1 VKRQARQLKHQLLK
15 PKLWQT
21 RIVFWGGAMLVGVI
35 AAVFAILSDYADL
48 AFKQVIAYNIYLPLI
63 ITPLGL
69 LFTMYVTRTLFPGTE
84 GSGVPQSL
92 ASIKDRSRT
101 VAGRY
106 LTFNI
111 AISKILL
118 CVGGLL
124 CGASLGRVGPTVHI
138 GAAIMYSLGKYMH
151 FRKEYVLNG
160 LNMAGGGAGIAAA
173 FNLPIAG
180 IMFAIEEMGRSFD
193 RRSIGMILV
202 AIVLASM
209 VSILVHESDYHFAVV
224 ATVGSDII
232 QLGIIVVTCGVI
244 GGLIGGGFS
253 YLLITVARKISSY
266 TRKHWVITTLL
277 CGFGIAVTGILSGGV
292 AFGSGYM
299 ETKALVAC
307 AGQQVCTEH
316 PGILFPLYKI
326 IATVL
331 TFISG
336 VPAGLFVPVLA
347 TGAGIGSDI
356 AMLFPVELASTILL
370 IGMVAY
376 FSAVFQTPVTAFI
389 VVIEVTDNN
398 ELVFALMVAAL
409 IASGISKMICTRP
422 LFKALAENLISMMSD
437 NSAVKNP
444 VSNHVAK

>member
-1 VKRQARQLKHQLLK
+1 
-15 PKLWQT
+15 
-21 RIVFWGGAMLVGVI
+21 MLVGVI
-35 AAVFAILSDYADL
+35 AAIFAILSDFADEK
-48 AFKQVIAYNIYLPLI
+48 FKQIISYNTYLPLI

-69 LFTMYVTRTLFPGTE
+69 LFTIYVTRTLFPGTD

-101 VAGRY
+101 LAGRY
-106 LTFNI
+106 LTFKI

-118 CVGGLL
+118 CVGGLF

-151 FRKEYVLNG
+151 FRKDYVLNG
-160 LNMAGGGAGIAAA
+160 LIMAGGGAGIAAA

-193 RRSIGMILV
+193 RRNISMIV
-202 AIVLASM
+202 IAIVLASM
-209 VSILVHESDYHFAVV
+209 VSILVHDSDYHFAVI
-224 ATVGSDII
+224 ATIGSDYI
-232 QLGIIVVTCGVI
+232 QLGIIVIICGVI
-244 GGLIGGGFS
+244 GGLIGGSFS
-253 YLLITVARKISSY
+253 YLLISIARKLSPY
-266 TRKHWVITTLL
+266 TRKHWVVTTLI
-277 CGFGIAVTGILSGGV
+277 CGFGIAITGILSGGI
-292 AFGSGYM
+292 AFGSGYA

-307 AGQQVCTEH
+307 AGQLVCTEH
-316 PGILFPLYKI
+316 PGVLFPLYKI
-326 IATVL
+326 TATVL
-331 TFISG
+331 TFVSG

-356 AMLFPVELASTILL
+356 ALLFPVELASTILL

-409 IASGISKMICTRP
+409 IASGISKMICRRP
-422 LFKALAENLISMMSD
+422 LFKALAENLLVLMSD
-437 NSAVKNP
+437 K
-444 VSNHVAK
+444 K